1 MDVVSDGK
9 EERSTWYSFPK
20 PEVSVLFSSA
30 VNNLENT
37 ESDVV
42 PSVLLYME
50 NIELSVPSML
60 CVIVL

>member
-50 NIELSVPSML
+50 NIELLVPSML